1 MFSPALSKKQRSG
14 PGGSAG
20 WGGGDGNS
28 QPWSRLCRVLGHRA
42 LLSLGVWS
50 RGLRGVMLPRGMNE
64 INVICADSG
73 HLTGTLASGRAGE
86 VHSLLPLLPPTHLL
100 SRARMASGELRAR
113 PALRGQS
120 WGAAAHFA
128 VSLLH
133 GRACLEVPVWDPCPS
148 ACCRPRTDFPRAEI
162 LCEIYEILFPVPTA
176 PAGLELGAG
185 GEQGASG
192 WLGSTLPLVP
202 GWGRGPAVCWL
213 PVDPD
218 EERLSLQTEQ
228 GQSLAPVLPLFL
240 RGEAQ
245 TAP

>member
-50 RGLRGVMLPRGMNE
+50 RGLRGVMLSRGMNE

-86 VHSLLPLLPPTHLL
+86 VHSLLPLLPPTHSL
-100 SRARMASGELRAR
+100 SRAGMAGGEPRAQ
-113 PALRGQS
+113 PAPWGQP

-133 GRACLEVPVWDPCPS
+133 AEHVWRSLSGTPAP
-148 ACCRPRTDFPRAEI
+148 A
-162 LCEIYEILFPVPTA
+162 PTA
-176 PAGLELGAG
+176 DQEQISPGLKSSMKSMKSSSQCRRPQLGAG

-192 WLGSTLPLVP
+192 WLGSTLPSVP
-202 GWGRGPAVCWL
+202 GWGRGPAACWL

-218 EERLSLQTEQ
+218 EEKLSLRTEQ

>member
-50 RGLRGVMLPRGMNE
+50 RGLRGVMLSRGMNE

-86 VHSLLPLLPPTHLL
+86 VHSLLPLLPPTHSL
-100 SRARMASGELRAR
+100 SRAGMAGGEPRAQ
-113 PALRGQS
+113 PAPWGQP
-120 WGAAAHFA
+120 WGAAAHFS

-133 GRACLEVPVWDPCPS
+133 AEHVWRSLSGTPAP
-148 ACCRPRTDFPRAEI
+148 A
-162 LCEIYEILFPVPTA
+162 PTA
-176 PAGLELGAG
+176 DQEQISPGLKSSMKSMKSSSQCRWPQLGAG

-192 WLGSTLPLVP
+192 WLGSTLPSVP
-202 GWGRGPAVCWL
+202 GWGRGPAACWL

-218 EERLSLQTEQ
+218 EERLSLRTEQ

-245 TAP
+245 TVP

>member
-50 RGLRGVMLPRGMNE
+50 RGLRGVMLSRGMNE

-86 VHSLLPLLPPTHLL
+86 VHSLLPLLPPTHSL
-100 SRARMASGELRAR
+100 SRAGMAGGEPRAQ
-113 PALRGQS
+113 PAPWGQP

-133 GRACLEVPVWDPCPS
+133 AEHVWRSLSGTPAP
-148 ACCRPRTDFPRAEI
+148 A
-162 LCEIYEILFPVPTA
+162 PTA
-176 PAGLELGAG
+176 DQEQISPGLKSSMKSMKSSSQCRRPQLGAG
-185 GEQGASG
+185 GEQGASR
-192 WLGSTLPLVP
+192 WLGSTLPSVP
-202 GWGRGPAVCWL
+202 GWGRGPAACWL

-218 EERLSLQTEQ
+218 EERLSLRTEQ

>member
-28 QPWSRLCRVLGHRA
+28 QPWSRLCRVLGHQA

-50 RGLRGVMLPRGMNE
+50 RGLRGVMLSRGMNE

-86 VHSLLPLLPPTHLL
+86 VHSLLPLLPPTHSL
-100 SRARMASGELRAR
+100 SRAGMAGGEPRAQ
-113 PALRGQS
+113 PAPWGQP

-133 GRACLEVPVWDPCPS
+133 AEHVWRSLSGTP
-148 ACCRPRTDFPRAEI
+148 
-162 LCEIYEILFPVPTA
+162 A
-176 PAGLELGAG
+176 PAPTVDQEQISPGLKSSMKSMKSSSQCRRPQLGAG

-218 EERLSLQTEQ
+218 EERLSLRTEQ